1 MLHAKET
8 LEQSARLTR
17 QWEDEVRRSVAE
29 NPDQKARWSTVSDLE
44 IKRLYTPEDIQAMD
58 FARDIGVPGEYPFL
72 RGNQATGY
80 RGRYW
85 TYRMFSGMGSAQ
97 DTNERWHL
105 LLKSGQTG
113 LSTAFD

>member
-72 RGNQATGY
+72 RGNQARDTGGAIGPTGCF
-80 RGRYW
+80 RGWEARRIR
-85 TYRMFSGMGSAQ
+85 TSGG
-97 DTNERWHL
+97 TCC
-105 LLKSGQTG
+105 
-113 LSTAFD
+113 